1 MSMSPPRILSIN
13 AARQRSIA
21 VGAKSQ
27 QTGLFKQPLMGP
39 VLIDANGLPGDQIVN
54 RRFHGGP
61 DQAVYLYSQEDI
73 GWWAEQ
79 LQRNIDP
86 GFFGENLTISHWWP
100 EVRVGDRL
108 QVGELLME
116 ITAPRVPCA
125 VMAARVGNPA
135 FVKQFVKACRGGAY
149 VRVLQPGSVS
159 VGDRLQIKPVMAA
172 HPTVDEIFRYWH
184 SKTSNADFLRRTL
197 AAPIA
202 IILREALE
210 KQLPEAEST
219 TGQLP
224 GL

>member
-1 MSMSPPRILSIN
+1 MPNSAPRIVSIN
-13 AARQRSIA
+13 AARRRSIE
-21 VGAKSQ
+21 VGSKTL
-27 QTGLFKQPLMGP
+27 QTGLFKQPLHGS
-39 VLIDANGLPGDQIVN
+39 VLIDGNGLPGDEIVN

-73 GWWAEQ
+73 NWWAEQ
-79 LQRNIDP
+79 LQREIEP
-86 GFFGENLTISHWWP
+86 GFFGENLTISRWWP

-125 VMAARVGNPA
+125 VLAARVGNPA

-149 VRVLQPGSVS
+149 VRVLQSGPVS
-159 VGDRLQIKPVMAA
+159 VGDNLQVTPALDA

-184 SKTSNADFLRRTL
+184 GKTPNADFLRRTL

-202 IILREALE
+202 ILLREALE
-210 KQLPEAEST
+210 KRLPEAEAA

>member
-1 MSMSPPRILSIN
+1 MSSSPPRILSIN

-21 VGAKSQ
+21 VGNKTQ
-27 QTGLFKQPLMGP
+27 QTGLFKQPLTGS
-39 VLIDANGLPGDQIVN
+39 VLIDAKGLPGDEIIN

-61 DQAVYLYSQEDI
+61 DQAVYLYSQQDI
-73 GWWAEQ
+73 DWWAAQ
-79 LQRNIDP
+79 LQREIEP
-86 GFFGENLTISHWWP
+86 GFFGENLTITHWWR

-108 QVGELLME
+108 QLGELLME
-116 ITAPRVPCA
+116 VTAPRVPCA
-125 VMAARVGNPA
+125 VMATRVGNPA

-149 VRVLQPGSVS
+149 VRVLHAGPVS
-159 VGDRLQIKPVMAA
+159 VGDCLEVVPVQAP

-184 SKTSNADFLRRTL
+184 GKTPNADFLRRTL

-202 IILREALE
+202 ILLREALE
-210 KQLPEAEST
+210 KQLPDADAA